1 MLLIHAAD
9 EAIWHFIG
17 IFHITDEIVRLRI
30 NYEALDPNRP
40 DFDPGHII
48 PKDLATVYPF
58 EIPDF
63 VPGLDYTPPV
73 PTLEGLT
80 PEAAYLFV
88 DVARDPIPFSLPSLP
103 FSDSYTPTVWNGPT
117 FQTPVEPPDP
127 PPPPRPE
134 PPEPPTHEWE
144 LPVPDSVALYNF
156 QQSVLYDGD
165 LVLRGDIP
173 FGVDG
178 ANAPLQVLYDQAGQL
193 GVSLPLELPSQD
205 DAFLAM
211 AQLFRDAE
219 APDDLPEGA
228 VSWTR
233 LGQDVLGKY
242 QDGLAVDERPD
253 LDALLPAY
261 SQERQDEDWRE
272 NTTQHEVVVGH
283 NMLVNEA
290 NITSAWI
297 AAPVL
302 TAAQGVYS
310 YTIISQVNVWSDL
323 DRILSPDGALNVDQT
338 PTNAL
343 NFASYSLTANPAAHA
358 GGDGDAPQFW
368 LTATL
373 EGSLVSV
380 NWIDQYNFISDDD
393 ITSFTLHGDQ
403 TLLLIGDNGAVNH
416 VSLAEL
422 GSQFDLIIID
432 GYILNLNAIL
442 QTNVMLDND
451 SISMGAGG
459 GRISSGDNLLVNDA
473 TINQIGR
480 ENFAGSN
487 DAYDAMMRLAADGR
501 VILPASI
508 LNDPAFEGLDVLRVL
523 HIKGDL
529 VSVNMIRQTNV
540 LGDADQIETYLSD
553 AQLGGDVRVVTGSN
567 TLVNTAQITEFGV
580 DATIHSGGGYYSDA
594 LLHQAELVTDRPLQ
608 MGDGPAPLASEAV
621 LFLADGM
628 LTQDDGDRDVGP
640 LHHDGAVP
648 ADIME
653 TVLA

>member
-1 MLLIHAAD
+1 MLLISAAD

-17 IFHITDEIVRLRI
+17 IFHITDEVIRLRI
-30 NYEALDPNRP
+30 NYEELDPARVE
-40 DFDPGHII
+40 FDPGHIV
-48 PKDLATVYPF
+48 PKDLVTAYPF
-58 EIPDF
+58 EVPDF
-63 VPGLDYTPPV
+63 LPGLTYTPPS
-73 PTLEGLT
+73 PSPYELT
-80 PEAAYLFV
+80 PVLSRQPMDLERA
-88 DVARDPIPFSLPSLP
+88 PIPFALPP
-103 FSDSYTPTVWNGPT
+103 EQIRDFNPPVIGTVAT
-117 FQTPVEPPDP
+117 SHPPGT
-127 PPPPRPE
+127 
-134 PPEPPTHEWE
+134 PPEPHTPPEHPVPEWTM
-144 LPVPDSVALYNF
+144 PAPDSVALYNF

-165 LVLRGDIP
+165 LVLRGEIP
-173 FGVDG
+173 FGEDG
-178 ANAPLQVLYDQAGQL
+178 ANAPLQMLYDQAGQL
-193 GVSLPLELPSQD
+193 GVSLPVAPPSGE
-205 DAFLAM
+205 DAFLEM

-219 APDDLPEGA
+219 APDNMPEGS

-233 LGQDVLGKY
+233 TGQEVLGKY
-242 QDGLAVDERPD
+242 QDGVAVDARPD

-261 SQERQDEDWRE
+261 TQERQDEDWRD
-272 NTTQHEVVVGH
+272 NTAQHEIVLGN

-290 NITSAWI
+290 NIVSAWI
-297 AAPVL
+297 TAPVL
-302 TAAQGVYS
+302 AAAQGVYS

-323 DRILSPDGALNVDQT
+323 DRILSPNGVLDLDQS

-343 NFASYSLTANPAAHA
+343 NFASYSLTANPLSHPT
-358 GGDGDAPQFW
+358 GDGDAPQFW

-393 ITSFTLHGDQ
+393 ITSFTLHGDK

-451 SISMGAGG
+451 SINMGAGG

-487 DAYDAMMRLAADGR
+487 DAYDTMMRLAADGR
-501 VILPASI
+501 VILPASV
-508 LNDPAFEGLDVLRVL
+508 LNDPAFAGLDVLRVL

-567 TLVNTAQITEFGV
+567 TLVNVAQITEYGV

-594 LLHQAELVTDRPLQ
+594 LLHQAELVSERPLH
-608 MGDGPAPLASEAV
+608 MGAGPAPLASEAV

-628 LTQDDGDRDVGP
+628 LDQNDGDRDVGP

>member
-1 MLLIHAAD
+1 MLFIPAAD

-17 IFHITDEIVRLRI
+17 IFHITDEIIRLRI
-30 NYEALDPNRP
+30 NYEELDPARV
-40 DFDPGHII
+40 DFDPGQID
-48 PKDLATVYPF
+48 PKDLVTAYPF

-63 VPGLDYTPPV
+63 QPELRYTPPT
-73 PTLEGLT
+73 PSLDELT
-80 PEAAYLFV
+80 SEV
-88 DVARDPIPFSLPSLP
+88 DYRFMDLARDPIPLSLPSGQFGKLAYSP
-103 FSDSYTPTVWNGPT
+103 WVGNSPISH
-117 FQTPVEPPDP
+117 
-127 PPPPRPE
+127 
-134 PPEPPTHEWE
+134 PPEPPTEEPPPPTYPPPEPPVPEWV

-156 QQSVLYDGD
+156 QQLVLHDGD

-173 FGVDG
+173 FGIEG
-178 ANAPLQVLYDQAGQL
+178 ANAPLQALYVQAGQL
-193 GVSLPLELPSQD
+193 GVALPLEPPSGD
-205 DAFLAM
+205 DDFLVM

-219 APDDLPEGA
+219 APEDLPEGA
-228 VSWTR
+228 VASTR

-242 QDGLAVDERPD
+242 QDGLAVVTRPD

-261 SQERQDEDWRE
+261 TQERQDEDWRD
-272 NTTQHEVVVGH
+272 NTAQHEIVLGN

-290 NITSAWI
+290 SITAAWI
-297 AAPVL
+297 TAPVL

-323 DRILSPDGALNVDQT
+323 DRIISPDGGRNVDQT

-343 NFASYSLTANPAAHA
+343 NFASYSVTANPLADR

-393 ITSFTLHGDQ
+393 ITSFTLHGDR
-403 TLLLIGDNGAVNH
+403 TLMLIGDNGAVNH
-416 VSLAEL
+416 VSLATL

-451 SISMGAGG
+451 SISTGAG

-473 TINQIGR
+473 TVNQIGR
-480 ENFAGSN
+480 ENFAGTN
-487 DAYDAMMRLAADGR
+487 DAYDALMRLASDGR
-501 VILPASI
+501 VVLPASI
-508 LNDPAFEGLDVLRVL
+508 LNDPAFAGLDVLRVL

-529 VSVNMIRQTNV
+529 ISVNMIRQTNV
-540 LGDADQIETYLSD
+540 LGDSDQIETYLSD
-553 AQLGGDVRVVTGSN
+553 AQLGGDVRVIAGSN
-567 TLVNTAQITEFGV
+567 TLVNLAQINEFGV

-594 LLHQAELVTDRPLQ
+594 LLHQAELLSDHPSRAI
-608 MGDGPAPLASEAV
+608 DGPAPLASEAV

-628 LTQDDGDRDVGP
+628 LTDGDGDRDSGP